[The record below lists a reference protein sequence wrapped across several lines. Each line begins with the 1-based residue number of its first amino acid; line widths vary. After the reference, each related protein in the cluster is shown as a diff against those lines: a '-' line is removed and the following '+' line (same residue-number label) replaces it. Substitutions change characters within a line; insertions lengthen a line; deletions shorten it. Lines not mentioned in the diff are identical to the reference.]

1 MTIQGKRVL
10 ITRAP
15 EQAADLAA
23 ALERRGLRTI
33 SCPLIEVGEPRSWGE
48 CDAAIRILPRYRGL
62 IFTSA
67 NAVEKFFCRLRSL
80 GVGPEAVAHC
90 EFHAVGEATR
100 EAILRHRMPAGA
112 TGNAGPAVGALPAH
126 ATGEALGAMF
136 DGRDLRGEHYLHPR
150 GSLGRE
156 DVVPHLR
163 RAGAEVDVVE
173 VYATRAVP
181 AGALEDLRRELQ
193 SGGVDVLTF
202 LSPSAVHAFARFFPA
217 AEFSRLAVKPLVAV
231 IGPTTAAAAAGEH
244 FPVDAV
250 ARLSSAAGLAE
261 AVEETLRHH
270 AQ

>member
-1 MTIQGKRVL
+1 MTMQGKRVL
-10 ITRAP
+10 ITRAA
-15 EQAADLAA
+15 EQTADLAA
-23 ALERRGLRTI
+23 ALERKGFRTI

-48 CDAAIRILPRYRGL
+48 CDAVIRILPHYHGI

-67 NAVEKFFCRLRSL
+67 NAVEKFFCRLRTL
-80 GVGPEAVAHC
+80 GVAPEAVAHC

-100 EAILRHRMPAGA
+100 EAILHHRGPAGEA
-112 TGNAGPAVGALPAH
+112 SDAGPAVGALPTH

-136 DGRDLRGEHYLHPR
+136 DGRDLRGRRYLHPR

-193 SGGVDVLTF
+193 AGGLDVLTF

-231 IGPTTAAAAAGEH
+231 IGPTTAAAASGEH
-244 FPVDAV
+244 YPVDAV
-250 ARLSSAAGLAE
+250 ARVSSAAGLAE
-261 AVEETLRHH
+261 VVEEIVRHH